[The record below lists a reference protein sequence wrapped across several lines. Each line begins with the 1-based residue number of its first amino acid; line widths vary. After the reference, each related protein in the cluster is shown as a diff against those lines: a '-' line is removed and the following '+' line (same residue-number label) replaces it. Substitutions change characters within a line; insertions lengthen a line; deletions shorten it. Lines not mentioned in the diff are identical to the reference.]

1 MIIWSQTALISHSLV
16 MLVVG
21 RPVCEIQ
28 VSTREKIK
36 NIPIRKIKKLDT
48 LILEM
53 LISCP
58 YVHDCETT
66 T

>member
-36 NIPIRKIKKLDT
+36 IVPIRKLKNWI
-48 LILEM
+48 
-53 LISCP
+53 
-58 YVHDCETT
+58 H
-66 T
+66 

>member
-1 MIIWSQTALISHSLV
+1 MPYNIYRYMIIWSQTALISHSLV

-36 NIPIRKIKKLDT
+36 IIPMRKSKNWIHYINTRD
-48 LILEM
+48 
-53 LISCP
+53 
-58 YVHDCETT
+58 V
-66 T
+66 